1 MFVPFL
7 HRGSCGVVR
16 LEPLNGEGIMAA
28 AAAAG
33 PKRLTLLLLRSN
45 GRILLGR
52 KKRGFG
58 AGKANGF
65 GGKVEVG
72 ETIKEAAVREMQEES
87 GVTIDAA
94 DACEASMHA
103 CMRACTLPPHAPFW
117 TTTILNIPAMRA
129 TGTVTVDTV
138 RTCDCIACDSACDLA
153 LNITHACAWCTA
165 MCVESACRWPVH
177 PWLIEGMPA

>member
-1 MFVPFL
+1 M
-7 HRGSCGVVR
+7 CGPVGAY
-16 LEPLNGEGIMAA
+16 GEGIMAAAA

-72 ETIKEAAVREMQEES
+72 ETIKEAAVREVQEES
-87 GVTIDAA
+87 GVTIDPA
-94 DACEASMHA
+94 DACEASM
-103 CMRACTLPPHAPFW
+103 RACIPSHLMHPSGPPPSW
-117 TTTILNIPAMRA
+117 TSQP
-129 TGTVTVDTV
+129 
-138 RTCDCIACDSACDLA
+138 
-153 LNITHACAWCTA
+153 
-165 MCVESACRWPVH
+165 
-177 PWLIEGMPA
+177 

>member
-1 MFVPFL
+1 M
-7 HRGSCGVVR
+7 
-16 LEPLNGEGIMAA
+16 A

-72 ETIKEAAVREMQEES
+72 ETIKEAAVREMHEES
-87 GVTIDAA
+87 GVTIDLA

-103 CMRACTLPPHAPFW
+103 CVHPPTSCTLLDHHHPQHP
-117 TTTILNIPAMRA
+117 
-129 TGTVTVDTV
+129 
-138 RTCDCIACDSACDLA
+138 S
-153 LNITHACAWCTA
+153 HACYWY
-165 MCVESACRWPVH
+165 RH
-177 PWLIEGMPA
+177 G

>member
-1 MFVPFL
+1 VLELSDCDVIRTDTLFPCLHPF
-7 HRGSCGVVR
+7 CKEER
-16 LEPLNGEGIMAA
+16 LEPLNGEGIMA

-87 GVTIDAA
+87 GVTIDPA
-94 DACEASMHA
+94 DACEASICMHA
-103 CMRACTLPPHAPFW
+103 CVHPPTSCTLLGTPLSW
-117 TTTILNIPAMRA
+117 TSQP
-129 TGTVTVDTV
+129 
-138 RTCDCIACDSACDLA
+138 
-153 LNITHACAWCTA
+153 
-165 MCVESACRWPVH
+165 
-177 PWLIEGMPA
+177 